1 MATTMT
7 VVAVNDEL
15 LDVAQRLATE
25 YDDLTAGSVL
35 RCFARAVRRSA
46 RSGCPTEQLPGE
58 AERLTRHMLATRRQ
72 RGRVALPRQRQS
84 AAITDRGRGA
94 A

>member
-1 MATTMT
+1 MAATSMT
-7 VVAVNDEL
+7 VVAVNSEL

-35 RCFARAVRRSA
+35 RCYARAVRRSA
-46 RSGCPTEQLPGE
+46 RSGCPAERLPAE
-58 AERLTRHMLATRRQ
+58 AERLTRHMLATRLR
-72 RGRVALPRQRQS
+72 RGRIVLPRQS
-84 AAITDRGRGA
+84 ASINERGWGA